1 MNIGNGLKAIVNV
14 AFWLW
19 LILGALMIVGGFN
32 KGDTGLIWFGVIAGI
47 IVPII
52 IRMALFYIINSF
64 K

>member
-19 LILGALMIVGGFN
+19 LILGAVMIIGGFN
-32 KGDTGLIWFGVIAGI
+32 KSDSGLIWFGVIAGI

-52 IRMALFYIINSF
+52 LRMTLFYIINSF
-64 K
+64 R